1 MPNKQLHLKTLFF
14 SCLFTLSQLALS
26 QFAFGDVV
34 QSQKLNFKIEKVAS
48 GLKVPWGMAA
58 LPNGDLLITE
68 RDGGLRLLQA
78 NGTLHPTPIS
88 GLPDIAV
95 GGQGGLLDVAIHP
108 DYATNGWVYLSY
120 SSPKA
125 SKEPGK
131 GSNTALLRARIQ
143 NHQLIDQQLVFKAL
157 PNYRGGH
164 HFGSR
169 IAFDTDNHVFLSIGD
184 RGGRDDNQSLSNY
197 RGKIVRLHDDGRIPA
212 DNPFVNTK
220 NAAPEVWSWGH
231 RNPQGMARHPDTGE
245 IWSHEHG
252 PRGGDELNRILSGQN
267 YGWPTITFG
276 INYSGTKITDETERS
291 GMISPVTYWVP
302 SIAPSG
308 MMFVTGDRYPNWR
321 NNILIGSMKFQQ
333 LHRVEVIDGNVVNQE
348 ILLKGQGRI
357 RAIEQGSDGYIYI
370 AMETGGQIIRLVP
383 HN

>member
-1 MPNKQLHLKTLFF
+1 MLNKQSLLPTLIFACWF
-14 SCLFTLSQLALS
+14 GVSLPAGSATLESE
-26 QFAFGDVV
+26 
-34 QSQKLNFKIEKVAS
+34 KLDFKIEEVTS

-58 LPNGDLLITE
+58 LPNGDMLITE
-68 RDGGLRLLQA
+68 RYGALRLLQT
-78 NGTLHPTPIS
+78 NGELHPKPIS
-88 GLPDIAV
+88 GLPDIAA

-108 DYATNGWVYLSY
+108 DYTTNGWIYLSF

-125 SKEPGK
+125 KKEPGR
-131 GSNTALLRARIQ
+131 GANTALMRARIKK
-143 NHQLIDQQLVFKAL
+143 HQLVDQQLLFKAL
-157 PNYRGGH
+157 PNYSSGN

-184 RGGRDDNQSLSNY
+184 RGGRDDNQSLNNH
-197 RGKIVRLHDDGRIPA
+197 RGKIFRLHDDGQIPS

-231 RNPQGMARHPDTGE
+231 RNPQGLARHPDTGE

-252 PRGGDELNRILSGQN
+252 PRGGDELNRILPGQN

-276 INYSGTKITDETERS
+276 INYSGSKITDETARS
-291 GMISPVTYWVP
+291 GMMSPVTHWVP

-308 MMFVTGDRYPNWR
+308 MVFITSDRYPTWR

-333 LHRVEVIDGNVVNQE
+333 LHRLELLDGKVASEE
-348 ILLKGQGRI
+348 ILLKGLGRI
-357 RAIEQGSDGYIYI
+357 RAVEQGTDGYLYV
-370 AMETGGQIIRLVP
+370 AMETGGRIIRLVP

>member
-1 MPNKQLHLKTLFF
+1 MLNKHSLLPTLI
-14 SCLFTLSQLALS
+14 
-26 QFAFGDVV
+26 FACWFGV
-34 QSQKLNFKIEKVAS
+34 SLPAGSAMLESEKLDFKIEEVTS

-58 LPNGDLLITE
+58 MPNGDMLITE
-68 RDGGLRLLQA
+68 RYGALRLLQT
-78 NGTLHPTPIS
+78 NGELHPKPIS
-88 GLPDIAV
+88 GLPDIAA

-108 DYATNGWVYLSY
+108 DYATNGWIYLSF

-125 SKEPGK
+125 KKEPGR
-131 GSNTALLRARIQ
+131 GANTALMRARIKK
-143 NHQLIDQQLVFKAL
+143 HQLVDQQLLFKAL
-157 PNYRGGH
+157 PNYSSGN

-184 RGGRDDNQSLSNY
+184 RGGRDDNQSLNNH
-197 RGKIVRLHDDGRIPA
+197 RGKIFRLHDDGQIPS

-231 RNPQGMARHPDTGE
+231 RNPQGLARHPDTGE

-252 PRGGDELNRILSGQN
+252 PRGGDELNRILPGQN

-276 INYSGTKITDETERS
+276 INYSGSKITDETARS
-291 GMISPVTYWVP
+291 GMMSPVTHWVP

-308 MMFVTGDRYPNWR
+308 MVFITSDRDPTWR
-321 NNILIGSMKFQQ
+321 NNILIGSMKFPQ
-333 LHRVEVIDGNVVNQE
+333 LHRLELLDGKVASEE
-348 ILLKGQGRI
+348 ILLKGLGRI
-357 RAIEQGSDGYIYI
+357 RAVEQGTDGYLYV
-370 AMETGGQIIRLVP
+370 AMETGGRIIRLVP

>member
-1 MPNKQLHLKTLFF
+1 MLNKQSLLPTLIFACWF
-14 SCLFTLSQLALS
+14 GVSLPAGSATLESE
-26 QFAFGDVV
+26 
-34 QSQKLNFKIEKVAS
+34 KLDFKIEEVTS

-58 LPNGDLLITE
+58 LPNGDMLITE
-68 RDGGLRLLQA
+68 RYGALRLLQT
-78 NGTLHPTPIS
+78 NGELHPKPIS
-88 GLPDIAV
+88 GLPDIAA

-108 DYATNGWVYLSY
+108 DYTTNGWIYLSF

-125 SKEPGK
+125 KKEPGR
-131 GSNTALLRARIQ
+131 GANTALMRARIKK
-143 NHQLIDQQLVFKAL
+143 HQLVDQQLLFKAL
-157 PNYRGGH
+157 PNYSSGN

-169 IAFDTDNHVFLSIGD
+169 ITFDTDNHVFLSIGD
-184 RGGRDDNQSLSNY
+184 RGGRDDNQSLNNH
-197 RGKIVRLHDDGRIPA
+197 RGKIFRLHDDGQIPS

-231 RNPQGMARHPDTGE
+231 RNPQGLARHPDTGE

-252 PRGGDELNRILSGQN
+252 PRGGDELNRILPGQN

-276 INYSGTKITDETERS
+276 INYSGSKITDETARS
-291 GMISPVTYWVP
+291 GMMSPVTHWVP

-308 MMFVTGDRYPNWR
+308 MVFITSDRYPTWR

-333 LHRVEVIDGNVVNQE
+333 LHRLELLDGKVASEE
-348 ILLKGQGRI
+348 ILLKGLGRI
-357 RAIEQGSDGYIYI
+357 RAVEQGTDGYLYV
-370 AMETGGQIIRLVP
+370 AMETGGRIIRLVP

>member
-1 MPNKQLHLKTLFF
+1 MLNKQSLLPTLI
-14 SCLFTLSQLALS
+14 
-26 QFAFGDVV
+26 FACWFGV
-34 QSQKLNFKIEKVAS
+34 SLPAGSAMLESEKLDFKIEEVTS

-58 LPNGDLLITE
+58 LPNGDMLITE
-68 RDGGLRLLQA
+68 RYGALRLLQT
-78 NGTLHPTPIS
+78 NGELHPKPIS
-88 GLPDIAV
+88 GLPDIAA

-108 DYATNGWVYLSY
+108 DYATNGWIYLSF

-125 SKEPGK
+125 KKEPGR
-131 GSNTALLRARIQ
+131 GANTALMRARIKK
-143 NHQLIDQQLVFKAL
+143 HQLVDQQLLFKAL
-157 PNYRGGH
+157 PNYSSGN

-184 RGGRDDNQSLSNY
+184 RGGRDDNQSLNNH
-197 RGKIVRLHDDGRIPA
+197 RGKIFRLHDDGQIPS

-231 RNPQGMARHPDTGE
+231 RNPQGLARHPDTGE

-252 PRGGDELNRILSGQN
+252 PRGGDELNRILPGQN

-276 INYSGTKITDETERS
+276 INYSGSKITDETARS
-291 GMISPVTYWVP
+291 GMMSPVTHWVP

-308 MMFVTGDRYPNWR
+308 MVFITSDRYPTWR

-333 LHRVEVIDGNVVNQE
+333 LHRLELLDGKVASEE
-348 ILLKGQGRI
+348 ILLKGLGRI
-357 RAIEQGSDGYIYI
+357 RAVEQGTDGYLYV
-370 AMETGGQIIRLVP
+370 AMETGGRIIRLVP